1 VDEIAVPPLGRGGA
15 GTLTATAMSMN
26 FLPPERKTLLVR
38 LLIALA
44 ACLCAIALEWV
55 RPPLAERFDEDIRAL
70 ALRFF
75 ADKTPETRIAIV
87 DIDDETI
94 RSVGPWPWERGVLAD
109 LVELLLSE
117 HGARTVLL
125 DVVLPEAGGRA
136 GDARLAAMAGHAP
149 LVLAQILD
157 YSPRV
162 PALSLG
168 ALQGGIPAD
177 PALAPRE
184 AVGFI
189 ANHGAFSEAR
199 CVGNIGYV
207 PDPDGLIRRL
217 PLLTR
222 FQGQDYRH
230 LTANMLACAGTAP
243 AALFAQIGGGEWRIP
258 YHKSFDAY
266 TVVPAADILARRV
279 DADLLRGRHVFVGS
293 SSLGLGD
300 RVSTPL
306 APLTAGVM
314 VHAASLSALLDL
326 SAGTLSPP
334 WSGQRFLLAWVISTV
349 ALASFFITRFR
360 AWTGA
365 LALVAL
371 SMLWLAIALYG
382 AMHQAEWSITAPLWG
397 YLLLL
402 LLGVPYELRLSQRKT
417 QRAIATL
424 SHYVSSQVLDEILR
438 TDLQHSLQPT
448 LREVTVLIADIEGYT
463 RLTSSL
469 SLEDAARLTKD
480 ILECLTQPLLA
491 AGGTLD
497 KYSGDGL
504 VAFWGAPLDCPEQA
518 DIALE
523 TALAMLRR
531 VDAYNREG
539 AAGLPTV
546 RVRVGIESGRALV
559 GDLGTSFRSTY
570 TAVGD
575 CINFASRLESAARN
589 RPTPILIGPEAN
601 RRLKRF
607 HTHCAGTIKLRGTET
622 SMEVFS
628 IDDGDDAHPVAAR

>member
-1 VDEIAVPPLGRGGA
+1 M
-15 GTLTATAMSMN
+15 ATRRNS
-26 FLPPERKTLLVR
+26 PEQKTR
-38 LLIALA
+38 FARALIAFA
-44 ACLCAIALEWV
+44 ACLCAFALEWG
-55 RPPLAERFDEDIRAL
+55 RPPLMERFDENIRDL
-70 ALRFF
+70 TLRLF
-75 ADKTPETRIAIV
+75 ADETPETRIAIV
-87 DIDDETI
+87 DIDDESI
-94 RSVGPWPWERGVLAD
+94 RNIGPWPWERSVLAD
-109 LVELLLSE
+109 LVERLVGEL
-117 HGARTVLL
+117 GARTVLL
-125 DVVLPEAGGRA
+125 DIVLPEAGEPD
-136 GDARLAAMAGHAP
+136 GDARLASLARHAP

-162 PALSLG
+162 PPLSLG
-168 ALQGGIPAD
+168 VLRGGTAAD
-177 PALAPRE
+177 PALTPRQ

-189 ANHGAFSEAR
+189 ANHAGFSEAR

-207 PDPDGLIRRL
+207 PDGDGLLRRL

-230 LTANMLACAGTAP
+230 LTARLLDCVGAP
-243 AALFAQIGGGEWRIP
+243 PTVPLTRPGGGDWRIP

-266 TVVPAADILARRV
+266 TVVPADAILAGQI

-306 APLTAGVM
+306 APLAAGVM

-326 SAGTLSPP
+326 ADGTLSAP
-334 WSGQRFLLAWVISTV
+334 WPGRQFFAVWVLATV
-349 ALASFFITRFR
+349 ALAALCIARLR
-360 AWTGA
+360 AWGGALTLVA
-365 LALVAL
+365 LAL
-371 SMLWLAIALYG
+371 LWLTIALYG
-382 AMHQAEWSITAPLWG
+382 ARHQAEWSITAPLAG

-438 TDLQHSLQPT
+438 ADLRHSLQPT
-448 LREVTVLIADIEGYT
+448 LREVTVLIADIEDYT

-480 ILECLTQPLLA
+480 VLECLTQPLLA

-523 TALAMLRR
+523 TALTMLRR
-531 VDAYNREG
+531 VDTWNREN
-539 AAGLPTV
+539 AAGLPPV
-546 RVRVGIESGRALV
+546 RVRIGIESGRALV
-559 GDLGTSFRSTY
+559 GDLGTTFRSTY

-575 CINFASRLESAARN
+575 CINFASRLESAARG

-601 RRLKRF
+601 RRLRRF
-607 HTHCAGTIKLRGTET
+607 RTHGAGTILVRGTET
-622 SMEVFS
+622 SIEVFS
-628 IDDGDDAHPVAAR
+628 IDAGSAGQHPASGR